1 MTSTMLSLSLN
12 SVAAILLVLL
22 AGFPVN
28 NGDDTD
34 AAVVTTPSPD
44 VGPWVLVA
52 NPLKLERI
60 TEMIPY
66 TINLTLTYS
75 ESEEPPKYVSKETLF
90 VVKVSTTNPLTV
102 KLASKEIVFTWED
115 VTEGNNK
122 SLGVTGQ
129 VIGYVDLN
137 FVLDILP
144 KNGSVAVETV
154 PVLSGYLVTVIR
166 ESDTL
171 DNVFTM

>member
-1 MTSTMLSLSLN
+1 MASKMLSLSSN
-12 SVAAILLVLL
+12 SVAVILLVLL
-22 AGFPVN
+22 AGFPAN
-28 NGDDTD
+28 KGDETDT
-34 AAVVTTPSPD
+34 VMTTTSSPD

-52 NPLKLERI
+52 NPLTLERI

-66 TINLTLTYS
+66 TINLTLTFTGT
-75 ESEEPPKYVSKETLF
+75 EEPPKYLTNETLF
-90 VVKVSTTNPLTV
+90 IVKVSTTNPLTV
-102 KLASKEIVFTWED
+102 KLNSNQIVFTWED
-115 VTEGNNK
+115 ILESNNK
-122 SLGVTGQ
+122 SLVVTGQ

-144 KNGSVAVETV
+144 KTGSVATETV

-166 ESDTL
+166 ASDTL

>member
-1 MTSTMLSLSLN
+1 
-12 SVAAILLVLL
+12 
-22 AGFPVN
+22 
-28 NGDDTD
+28 
-34 AAVVTTPSPD
+34 
-44 VGPWVLVA
+44 
-52 NPLKLERI
+52 
-60 TEMIPY
+60 
-66 TINLTLTYS
+66 
-75 ESEEPPKYVSKETLF
+75 
-90 VVKVSTTNPLTV
+90 V

>member
-1 MTSTMLSLSLN
+1 
-12 SVAAILLVLL
+12 VILLFLL

-28 NGDDTD
+28 KGDDTNI
-34 AAVVTTPSPD
+34 VVTTSSPD
-44 VGPWVLVA
+44 AGPWALVV
-52 NPLKLERI
+52 NPLTLERI

-66 TINLTLTYS
+66 TINLTLTYTGS
-75 ESEEPPKYVSKETLF
+75 EGPTYASNETVF
-90 VVKVSTTNPLTV
+90 IVKVSTTNLLTV
-102 KLASKEIVFTWED
+102 ILESKEIIFTWED
-115 VTEGNNK
+115 IMEGNNK

-144 KNGSVAVETV
+144 KTGSVAIETV

-166 ESDTL
+166 ASDNL

>member
-34 AAVVTTPSPD
+34 TVVTTPSPE

-60 TEMIPY
+60 TELIPY
-66 TINLTLTYS
+66 TINLTLTYT
-75 ESEEPPKYVSKETLF
+75 ESEEPPKYVSNETLF
-90 VVKVSTTNPLTV
+90 VVKVSTTNHLTV
-102 KLASKEIVFTWED
+102 KLDSKEIVYTWED
-115 VTEGNNK
+115 ITEGNNK

-144 KNGSVAVETV
+144 KNGSVAAETV